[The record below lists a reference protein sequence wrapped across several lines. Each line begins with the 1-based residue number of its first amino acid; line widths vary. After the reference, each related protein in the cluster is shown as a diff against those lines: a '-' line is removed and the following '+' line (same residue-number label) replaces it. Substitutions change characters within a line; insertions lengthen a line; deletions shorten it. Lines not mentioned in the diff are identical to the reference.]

1 MDLVSLLVLVLV
13 LGLVFWLA
21 IYIVDQLPVPAGF
34 KITARCL
41 IALIAILVLL
51 RRVALI

>member
-21 IYIVDQLPVPAGF
+21 IYIIDQLPIPAPF
-34 KITARCL
+34 NVVAKCIV
-41 IALIAILVLL
+41 ALIAILVIL